1 MNEMGFLSIFSKKK
15 KKEEVNARDSAKE
28 RLKALVGNGR
38 RMVYR
43 IDDFKNPE
51 ELAKKTEEIKSEI
64 QRKASQLFQT
74 DEAKVKVVVEEHN
87 GYVVIIANINFE

>member
-1 MNEMGFLSIFSKKK
+1 MGFLSIFSKKK
-15 KKEEVNARDSAKE
+15 HKKEEVNARDSAKE
-28 RLKALVGNGR
+28 RLKSLVGNGR

-51 ELAKKTEEIKSEI
+51 ELAEKTAEIKSEI
-64 QRKASQLFQT
+64 QKKASQLFKT

>member
-1 MNEMGFLSIFSKKK
+1 MIMSFFSIFTRRKRR
-15 KKEEVNARDSAKE
+15 KEVKARDSARE

-43 IDDFKNPE
+43 IDDFESPE
-51 ELAKKTEEIKSEI
+51 ELAEKAEKIKDEI
-64 QRKASQLFQT
+64 QKKASQLFNT
-74 DEAKVKVVVEEHN
+74 DEKRVKVVVEEHN

>member
-1 MNEMGFLSIFSKKK
+1 MSFFSIFTKKK
-15 KKEEVNARDSAKE
+15 SHKEVKARDSARE

-43 IDDFKNPE
+43 IDDFENPE
-51 ELAKKTEEIKSEI
+51 ELVEKAEKIKDEL
-64 QRKASQLFQT
+64 QKKASQLFNT
-74 DEAKVKVVVEEHN
+74 DEKKVKVVVEEHN